1 MNYRLIGN
9 ILGKILWVE
18 AAFLLVPLAVSLLSR
33 DGCAVAFAV
42 SIALCA
48 ALGAVPLLFPIRR
61 QRMQSIDGY
70 VAVALSWLSLSVL
83 GAVPYLLTG
92 AIPRFADAVFETAS
106 GFTTTGATILSAV
119 EHLPPSVLMWRSLTQ
134 WMGGMGVLVLFLALM
149 PKTGDG
155 AVFLMRAE
163 SPGPIKSK
171 LVPKLSQTAKILY
184 ILYVGLTAA
193 ETLALR
199 MVGVSWF
206 DAVNHAFT
214 TMATGGFSTHN
225 GGVGDLGGAAVTWV
239 ITFFTLLA
247 GVNFSMLYLVLKGRL
262 GEVWR
267 NQELRLYLI
276 LVVGYT
282 AIITLSLVRQSGLPL
297 GRSITDATFQ
307 VVTLITTTGYA
318 TADFALWPS
327 LCQAILL
334 LCMVS
339 GGCAGSTAGG
349 MKVSRIQ
356 LLGRSMRRE
365 LDKLAHPSRVSVIS
379 LDGQAVSERSI
390 TAAHAFAVAYFLML
404 LTGMLVVSVDNVGLL
419 ESLAASLTCISNV
432 GPGLGALG
440 PMSNFGG
447 LSDMSKYVLS
457 VLMLM
462 GRLEL
467 MPILALMMRN
477 TWRK

>member
-1 MNYRLIGN
+1 
-9 ILGKILWVE
+9 
-18 AAFLLVPLAVSLLSR
+18 
-33 DGCAVAFAV
+33 
-42 SIALCA
+42 
-48 ALGAVPLLFPIRR
+48 
-61 QRMQSIDGY
+61 
-70 VAVALSWLSLSVL
+70 
-83 GAVPYLLTG
+83 
-92 AIPRFADAVFETAS
+92 
-106 GFTTTGATILSAV
+106 
-119 EHLPPSVLMWRSLTQ
+119 
-134 WMGGMGVLVLFLALM
+134 
-149 PKTGDG
+149 
-155 AVFLMRAE
+155 
-163 SPGPIKSK
+163 
-171 LVPKLSQTAKILY
+171 
-184 ILYVGLTAA
+184 
-193 ETLALR
+193 
-199 MVGVSWF
+199 
-206 DAVNHAFT
+206 
-214 TMATGGFSTHN
+214 
-225 GGVGDLGGAAVTWV
+225 
-239 ITFFTLLA
+239 
-247 GVNFSMLYLVLKGRL
+247 MLYLVLKGRL

-356 LLGRSMRRE
+356 LLGRSMGRE

>member
-1 MNYRLIGN
+1 
-9 ILGKILWVE
+9 
-18 AAFLLVPLAVSLLSR
+18 
-33 DGCAVAFAV
+33 
-42 SIALCA
+42 
-48 ALGAVPLLFPIRR
+48 
-61 QRMQSIDGY
+61 
-70 VAVALSWLSLSVL
+70 
-83 GAVPYLLTG
+83 
-92 AIPRFADAVFETAS
+92 
-106 GFTTTGATILSAV
+106 
-119 EHLPPSVLMWRSLTQ
+119 
-134 WMGGMGVLVLFLALM
+134 
-149 PKTGDG
+149 
-155 AVFLMRAE
+155 
-163 SPGPIKSK
+163 
-171 LVPKLSQTAKILY
+171 
-184 ILYVGLTAA
+184 
-193 ETLALR
+193 
-199 MVGVSWF
+199 
-206 DAVNHAFT
+206 
-214 TMATGGFSTHN
+214 
-225 GGVGDLGGAAVTWV
+225 
-239 ITFFTLLA
+239 
-247 GVNFSMLYLVLKGRL
+247 MLYLVLKGRL

-318 TADFALWPS
+318 TADFALWPA

-356 LLGRSMRRE
+356 LLGRSMGRE

-390 TAAHAFAVAYFLML
+390 TAAHGFAVAYFLTL

-419 ESLAASLTCISNV
+419 ESLTASLTCVSNV

>member
-18 AAFLLVPLAVSLLSR
+18 AAFLLVPLAVSLLGR
-33 DGCAVAFAV
+33 DGCGASFAL
-42 SIALCA
+42 SIALCL

-61 QRMQSIDGY
+61 RRMQSIDGY
-70 VAVALSWLSLSVL
+70 VTVALSWLCLSVL

-119 EHLPPSVLMWRSLTQ
+119 EHLPRSVLLWRSLTQ
-134 WMGGMGVLVLFLALM
+134 WMDGMGVLVLFLAVM

-184 ILYVGLTAA
+184 FLYVGLTAA
-193 ETLALR
+193 EALALR
-199 MVGVSWF
+199 IAGVSWF

-225 GGVGDLGGAAVTWV
+225 GGVGDLGGPAVTWV

-247 GVNFSMLYLVLKGRL
+247 GVNFSMLYLTLQGRL

-282 AIITLSLVRQSGLPL
+282 AVVTLSLVRQSGLPL
-297 GRSITDATFQ
+297 GRSITDAAFQ

-318 TADFALWPS
+318 TADFALWPA

-356 LLGRSMRRE
+356 LLGRSMGRE
-365 LDKLAHPSRVSVIS
+365 LDKLAHPNRVSVIS

-390 TAAHAFAVAYFLML
+390 TAAHGFAVAYFLTL

-447 LSDMSKYVLS
+447 LSDVSKYVLS
-457 VLMLM
+457 LLMLM